1 VEAHRAPDDE
11 IDAAL
16 DAVLSPGQDIV
27 VGQGNGIPSRLVA
40 ALARHREQLN
50 GSRLLVGWLLV
61 DELPRLPGTEITTF
75 FPSGPLAT
83 RAGMERHRAAYVR
96 RSLNELAVGLGPAG
110 SLPVDVVLAQAT
122 MPRDGRSSFG
132 VTVDYAL
139 PAARRASATVL
150 ECGEAVPWT
159 GPRTTIEV
167 DGERVRACAVDAAP
181 IPTAPAAGGGA
192 SPMARELLRWI
203 PDGAT
208 LELGL
213 GKWAGDLLAG
223 LRDRRGLRIHTGLA
237 GDWLFEL
244 EAAGSLDPQ
253 APVIATDAAGGTDFY
268 AALERSDRIALR
280 PASFTHDQR
289 LLSSLPCLRAINS
302 VLEVD
307 LQGRVNTEFGTAGR
321 LGGVAGLRDFAGGA
335 AANPD
340 GLSII
345 ALPSSSRGR
354 SRIVASLDESRAAF
368 AADLVEVVVTEQG
381 SADLRGLGPAE
392 RARALV
398 AVAAPEH
405 RPALLEAATEVEM
418 L

>member
-1 VEAHRAPDDE
+1 VGSHRAPREE

-16 DAVLSPGQDIV
+16 DAVLTPGQDIV
-27 VGQGNGIPSRLVA
+27 VGQGNGVPSRLLA
-40 ALARHREQLN
+40 ALARHRERLH

-61 DELPRLPGTEITTF
+61 DELPRLPGTEVSTF

-83 RAGMERHRAAYVR
+83 RAGMEEHRAAYVR
-96 RSLNELAVGLGPAG
+96 RSLNELAVGLGPDG

-122 MPRDGRSSFG
+122 MPRDGHSSFG
-132 VTVDYAL
+132 VTVDYVL
-139 PAARRASATVL
+139 PAARRATATVL

-167 DGERVRACAVDAAP
+167 DGERVRACAVDATP
-181 IPTAPAAGGGA
+181 IPAPAPCGGA

-213 GKWAGDLLAG
+213 GRWAGELLAG

-244 EAAGSLDPQ
+244 EAAGSLDPR
-253 APVIATDAAGGTDFY
+253 APVIATDAAGSTDFY
-268 AALERSDRIALR
+268 AALEESDRIDLR
-280 PASFTHDQR
+280 PASFTHDRR
-289 LLSSLPCLRAINS
+289 LLASLPCLRAINS

-307 LQGRVNTEFGTAGR
+307 LRGRVNTEFGTAGR

-354 SRIVASLDESRAAF
+354 SRIVAELDESRAAL

-392 RARALV
+392 RARALI

-405 RPALLEAATEVEM
+405 RPALLEAAAEVEM